1 MNTKIYTIAMIIVA
15 AFISSIACEKIPS
28 DSEVISM
35 IDKLDEEQSLPLFG
49 GLVVEKFDDGSNS
62 EVVPRSSETLTD
74 RIVRYLKTHSVNFDL
89 SEARSKVGGKIKPNK
104 IIKKVKK
111 ARGKLKKLLL
121 PILLALKFKSAVI
134 LPVVFT
140 LLALVSVKALKVGL
154 IALLLAGSQFIKDL
168 FAKKQEKVTTAYIS
182 ANPTNAGLNAEIVT
196 DWNRNGQSSSD
207 LAYNAYNNYQ
217 TLPQNI

>member
-1 MNTKIYTIAMIIVA
+1 MIIVA

-89 SEARSKVGGKIKPNK
+89 SEARSKVGE
-104 IIKKVKK
+104 